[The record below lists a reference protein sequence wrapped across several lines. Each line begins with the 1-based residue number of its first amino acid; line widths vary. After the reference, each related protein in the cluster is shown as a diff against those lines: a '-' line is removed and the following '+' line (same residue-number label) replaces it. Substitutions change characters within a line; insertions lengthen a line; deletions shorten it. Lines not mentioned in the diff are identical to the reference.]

1 MNIVRAIIVLF
12 VLGTPFGCSTRLAD
26 LTIVSTKNV
35 YPKGIDVSALPK
47 KQGVEAKDVGFLGI
61 GASLSDAIDKV
72 LERGQGN
79 LMIDCVVYFWEAP
92 LFYGWKVRG
101 TVVDVP
107 YYQKGDQ
114 RNQAQ
119 IPRDTRIKEPS
130 PGVLGEASRA
140 DESLWSRLRRGLDQ
154 NDVRALL
161 GEPTEQSDST
171 KSTIWFYPDINGG
184 YVLFKSD
191 RVHSWRAP

>member
-1 MNIVRAIIVLF
+1 MNIVRVFIVLF
-12 VLGTPFGCSTRLAD
+12 VLSTFFGCSTRLAD

-35 YPKGIDVSALPK
+35 YPKGINVSALPK
-47 KQGVEAKDVGFLGI
+47 KQGVEAKDIGFLGI

-79 LMIDCVVYFWEAP
+79 LIIDCVVYFWEAP

-107 YYQKGDQ
+107 YYEKDDQ

-119 IPRDTRIKEPS
+119 SYRDNRISEPT
-130 PGVLGEASRA
+130 LGALGGASRA
-140 DESLWSRLRRGLDQ
+140 AESPWSRLRRGLDQ
-154 NDVRALL
+154 ADVRALL
-161 GEPTEQSDST
+161 GEPSEQSDSP